1 MLTCAT
7 WQKDMEFKVD
17 FPLGESLTLTS
28 IPDEKRPGPGPSP
41 VEAIQAA
48 VASCTGIDVVLIL
61 GKMRKTLES
70 LSIEVDSTRRDEEPR
85 IYTDMELIYHLA
97 GPDLDAAS
105 VLRAVKL
112 SHEKYCSVSA
122 MLEPTVKLSYKVEL
136 NGEWIDQA
144 S

>member
-1 MLTCAT
+1 MLTRAT
-7 WQKDMEFKVD
+7 WQKDTEFKVD

-28 IPDEKRPGPGPSP
+28 TPVEKRPGPGPSP
-41 VEAIQAA
+41 IEVIQAA

-70 LSIEVDSTRRDEEPR
+70 LSIEVDTTRRDEEPR
-85 IYTDMELIYHLA
+85 IYTHMELNYHLA

-122 MLEPTVKLSYKVEL
+122 MLEPTVKLSYKIEL
-136 NGEWIDQA
+136 NGEGID
-144 S
+144 